1 MFAAASVSREDVT
14 QLQKKRSTLTSRL
27 FEKVPARVGAAA
39 VSLASSFQ
47 QAGGRKIENDDSHQT
62 QYFLI
67 GLLML
72 AAGLLFVSLAIVTC
86 CKRRR
91 AEAEDGVELRRQL
104 VANRALADKVTTLE
118 SKLVEAQRASL
129 SIDCEASLWISTGGA
144 GACFHIDSGCVGL
157 REARGLRQLR
167 ACRVCVERGGG
178 NKKRASDSNFKKCS

>member
-14 QLQKKRSTLTSRL
+14 QLQKKRLTLTSRL

-47 QAGGRKIENDDSHQT
+47 QAGGRKTKNEASDET
-62 QYFLI
+62 EYFLI

-86 CKRRR
+86 CKGRR
-91 AEAEDGVELRRQL
+91 AKAEDGVELRRQV

-118 SKLVEAQRASL
+118 RELVEAQRSTQA
-129 SIDCEASLWISTGGA
+129 IDREASLWISKRGA
-144 GACFHIDSGCVGL
+144 GACFHINSDCVGL

-167 ACRVCVERGGG
+167 ACRV
-178 NKKRASDSNFKKCS
+178 

>member
-1 MFAAASVSREDVT
+1 MFAAATVSSEDVRQWQT
-14 QLQKKRSTLTSRL
+14 KRSTLASRP
-27 FEKVPARVGAAA
+27 FGTVPARVGAAA
-39 VSLASSFQ
+39 VSLASLFQ
-47 QAGGRKIENDDSHQT
+47 QAGGRKIENDDSHET

-86 CKRRR
+86 CKGRR

-118 SKLVEAQRASL
+118 SELVEAQRSTQA
-129 SIDCEASLWISTGGA
+129 IDREASLWISTGGA
-144 GACFHIDSGCVGL
+144 GACFHINSDCVGL

-178 NKKRASDSNFKKCS
+178 NKKRASDSNSKKCP